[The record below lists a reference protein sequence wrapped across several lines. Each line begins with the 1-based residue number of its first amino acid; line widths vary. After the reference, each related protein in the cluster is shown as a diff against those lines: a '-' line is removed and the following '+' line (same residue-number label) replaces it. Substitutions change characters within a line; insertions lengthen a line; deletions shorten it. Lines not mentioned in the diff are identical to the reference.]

1 MLGREIGTVYNPN
14 ELKKLINIH
23 VENPDAA
30 VESGLTAQDQR
41 LLTGALEYKDKQV
54 LHVMTDLDKVKS
66 SLVHH
71 PLAWHACLQRNLT
84 LLRCMA
90 PPFS

>member
-1 MLGREIGTVYNPN
+1 
-14 ELKKLINIH
+14 

-54 LHVMTDLDKVKS
+54 LHVMTDLDKVSNKFS
-66 SLVHH
+66 
-71 PLAWHACLQRNLT
+71 T
-84 LLRCMA
+84 LLLAMTLSSRTKFCSA
-90 PPFS
+90 RGRHPFVCGGRLGLGRRRTHQAGQ